1 MTIWGEEFT
10 GQINNK
16 GSVAGDGTLT
26 SYKDHGFGFTLGL
39 DNGSP
44 RNGWYG
50 GAFTFYSGDVS
61 QQLPRSTI
69 TDTQWYMLTG
79 YTNWKGKHVF
89 LDTQLSAAY
98 GSFTEN
104 RTITVGN
111 VSRDATSKRP
121 GAMVALGANT
131 GVMLKY
137 AGIEVDPHVSLDG
150 LTMREEGYGEANGG
164 SGFNLDVAP
173 YFASSL
179 RSAIGADVKGTINI
193 WDIDLTPE
201 ARLGYRYDLLQQA
214 VKIKAA
220 FDSTGGL
227 GSAGNTMTFIGPDPD
242 KGNTI
247 LGLSLGA
254 GTDSWHL
261 GVNYDWIHGDNGSVT
276 QVGIIS
282 VLGRI

>member
-1 MTIWGEEFT
+1 
-10 GQINNK
+10 
-16 GSVAGDGTLT
+16 
-26 SYKDHGFGFTLGL
+26 
-39 DNGSP
+39 
-44 RNGWYG
+44 
-50 GAFTFYSGDVS
+50 
-61 QQLPRSTI
+61 
-69 TDTQWYMLTG
+69 MLTG
-79 YTNWKGKHVF
+79 YTNWNGKHVF

-111 VSRDATSKRP
+111 VFRDATSKRP

-137 AGIEVDPHVSLDG
+137 SGIEVDPHVSLDG

-179 RSAIGADVKGTINI
+179 RSAIGADIKGTINI

-201 ARLGYRYDLLQQA
+201 ANLGYRYDLLQQA

-261 GVNYDWIHGDNGSVT
+261 GVHYDWVHGDNGSVT